1 MDYELL
7 IKFGTIIDPA
17 QGVHALKDV
26 AFANGMVIKVGDDLS
41 KTKSPEIASP
51 KNVPKFRMAS

>member
-7 IKFGTIIDPA
+7 IKVGTIIDPA
-17 QGVHALKDV
+17 QRVHVLKDV
-26 AFANGMVIKVGDDLS
+26 EFANGIVIKVGDDLS

-51 KNVPKFRMAS
+51 KNVPKFRMAP